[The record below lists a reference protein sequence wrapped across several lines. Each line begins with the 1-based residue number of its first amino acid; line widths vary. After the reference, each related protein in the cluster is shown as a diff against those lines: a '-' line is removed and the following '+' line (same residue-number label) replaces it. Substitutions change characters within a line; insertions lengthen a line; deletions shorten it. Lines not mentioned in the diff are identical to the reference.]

1 MNKYIQQF
9 LDDNN
14 LEVKE
19 NFKLEGCNGYYF
31 FDDTGTLWERGQYGI
46 NVKSMRLSNLLSGT
60 IKIIKNPLKKFV
72 PQVGQKFWYVNKY
85 GLVDSYI
92 YTKSEKVENLTSQDL
107 IFEIKEEC
115 EDYQQ
120 FLNILSKYKRT
131 FELGKPNY
139 YFVYNIQKDTI
150 CISSTSFTLIQGTV
164 YFGDYKNIEDFVSEV
179 GYDKIKRYLFNI
191 WE

>member
-72 PQVGQKFWYVNKY
+72 PQVGQKVWYVNKY
-85 GLVDSYI
+85 GLIDSYI
-92 YTKSEKVENLTSQDL
+92 YTKSEMVENLTSQDL
-107 IFEIKEEC
+107 FFEIKEEC
-115 EDYQQ
+115 EDYQR

-164 YFGDYKNIEDFVSEV
+164 YFGDYQNIQDFISEV